1 MRKAVVIILSGI
13 FTATLFG
20 APGKT
25 VLYDHRVEIVASNNV
40 NIRLSFGLTDV
51 SMTNIVQNGESTASH
66 MIDGEGGTFDYGR
79 PQLPA
84 VTRFVV
90 VPPRA
95 GLELVVH
102 AGEPRRAESDR
113 PPALYL
119 DEELAVEGQQLSLI
133 HI

>member
-66 MIDGEGGTFDYGR
+66 MIEG
-79 PQLPA
+79 
-84 VTRFVV
+84 
-90 VPPRA
+90 
-95 GLELVVH
+95 
-102 AGEPRRAESDR
+102 
-113 PPALYL
+113 
-119 DEELAVEGQQLSLI
+119 LSLI
-133 HI
+133 HISEPTRPY